1 MFTLGRVSKKEF
13 EEFVVENQVYLYKMA
28 FTYLKSEEDALDIVQ
43 ESILKAYKSL
53 RKIENKNYLK
63 TYVTRIVINT
73 SLTYM
78 KKEKRTLSYSQDILE
93 AIINKNSAE
102 DNIEVNLEILD
113 DELRGIIVL
122 KYYYGYTI
130 REVSEILLIKES
142 DVKNRIHKALNLLRK
157 DIKEDNYE

>member
-13 EEFVVENQVYLYKMA
+13 EEFVVENQIYLYKMA

-78 KKEKRTLSYSQDILE
+78 KKEKRTLTYSPEILGDMVD
-93 AIINKNSAE
+93 KMDRVE
-102 DNIEVNLEILD
+102 DIEVNINVLD

>member
-63 TYVTRIVINT
+63 TYVTRIV
-73 SLTYM
+73 
-78 KKEKRTLSYSQDILE
+78 
-93 AIINKNSAE
+93 
-102 DNIEVNLEILD
+102 
-113 DELRGIIVL
+113 
-122 KYYYGYTI
+122 
-130 REVSEILLIKES
+130 
-142 DVKNRIHKALNLLRK
+142 
-157 DIKEDNYE
+157 